1 MSIHVTCILFHKQIE
16 TKAIDKTM
24 TNTIN
29 LCLSYTKNIWSHSLI
44 SYSKCMRTWVVLW
57 QPAAVPRI
65 TFDFSYFYKLI
76 SDESKIPIHMF
87 FLIFFCAFFNSES
100 TALTYFLSTINSLR
114 LKFQVDSNSGE
125 WITVLKQD
133 IVRVI
138 KGFDFTQ
145 LLWPP
150 SLGCTFFDYQQEII
164 VNCC

>member
-1 MSIHVTCILFHKQIE
+1 MYTLLVFCFISKLKQKQLTKQWQTRLTCASPTPRIYDHTALFHILN
-16 TKAIDKTM
+16 AWG
-24 TNTIN
+24 
-29 LCLSYTKNIWSHSLI
+29 LG
-44 SYSKCMRTWVVLW
+44 VVLW

-65 TFDFSYFYKLI
+65 TFDFSYFYILI

-145 LLWPP
+145 LLWLHFP
-150 SLGCTFFDYQQEII
+150 GCTFFDYQQEII
-164 VNCC
+164 VNCL

>member
-1 MSIHVTCILFHKQIE
+1 MYTLLVFCFISKLKQKQLTKQWQTGLTCASPTPRIYDHTALFHILN
-16 TKAIDKTM
+16 AWG
-24 TNTIN
+24 
-29 LCLSYTKNIWSHSLI
+29 LG
-44 SYSKCMRTWVVLW
+44 VVLW

-65 TFDFSYFYKLI
+65 TFDFSYFYILI

-145 LLWPP
+145 LLWLPF
-150 SLGCTFFDYQQEII
+150 LGCSFFDYQQEII
-164 VNCC
+164 VNCL

>member
-1 MSIHVTCILFHKQIE
+1 M
-16 TKAIDKTM
+16 
-24 TNTIN
+24 
-29 LCLSYTKNIWSHSLI
+29 YTLLVFCLI
-44 SYSKCMRTWVVLW
+44 SKLKPQQLTKQWQTWLTCASPTPRIYNHTVLSHILNAWGFGVVLW

-65 TFDFSYFYKLI
+65 TFTFSYFYIQI

-87 FLIFFCAFFNSES
+87 FLKFFCAFFNSKS
-100 TALTYFLSTINSLR
+100 TALTYLLSTINSLR

-145 LLWPP
+145 LLWLPF
-150 SLGCTFFDYQQEII
+150 LGCSFFDYQQEII
-164 VNCC
+164 VNCL